1 MDMNDVL
8 VSPPAIETLADLLHR
23 LGDIP
28 LERIR
33 FRPYLGT
40 ATEQDVIEAEA
51 RTDRLC
57 ELVDGVLVEKAM
69 GYYESRLAVVL
80 IHFLENYL
88 DGNDLGIV
96 LGADGMTRMEPGL
109 VRMPDVAFHSW
120 SHFPNRLLPPGSF
133 VEQAPDLAVEI
144 LSPSNTKGEMDRKRA
159 EYFAGGSRLVWQV
172 YPPSRRVRVYTSVDA
187 FVELTD
193 EETLDGGAVL
203 PGFTLSIR
211 RWFERAGQRSAEES
225 E

>member
-1 MDMNDVL
+1 MNVTL
-8 VSPPAIETLADLLHR
+8 ASPPAIETLADLLHR

-33 FRPYLGT
+33 FHPYPGT

-51 RTDRLC
+51 RTGRLC

-69 GYYESRLAVVL
+69 GYYESRLAIVL
-80 IHFLENYL
+80 CYFLETYL
-88 DGNDLGIV
+88 EGNALGIV
-96 LGADGMTRMEPGL
+96 LGADGPTRMEPGL
-109 VRMPDVAFHSW
+109 VRMPDVAFYSW
-120 SHFPNRLLPPGSF
+120 EHFPNRVLPPGSF
-133 VEQAPDLAVEI
+133 LQQAPDLAVEI
-144 LSPSNTKGEMDRKRA
+144 LSPTNTKREMDRKRA

-172 YPPSRRVRVYTSVDA
+172 YPPSRRVRIYTSLDV

-193 EETLDGGAVL
+193 ENTLDGGAVL

>member
-1 MDMNDVL
+1 MNDVL
-8 VSPPAIETLADLLHR
+8 ISPPAIETLADLLHR

-33 FRPYLGT
+33 FRPYPGT

-57 ELVDGVLVEKAM
+57 ELVDGVLVEKPM
-69 GYYESRLAVVL
+69 GYYESRLAIVL
-80 IHFLENYL
+80 SFFLESYL
-88 DGNDLGIV
+88 DSNGLGIV
-96 LGADGMTRMEPGL
+96 LSESGMTRMEPGL
-109 VRMPDVAFHSW
+109 VRMPDVAFYAW
-120 SHFPNRLLPPGSF
+120 EHFPDRLLPPGSF
-133 VEQAPDLAVEI
+133 LELAPDLAVEI
-144 LSPSNTKGEMDRKRA
+144 LSPSNTEREMDRKRA

-172 YPPSRRVRVYTSVDA
+172 YPLSRRVRVYKSVDE

-193 EETLDGGAVL
+193 EDTLDGGTVL

-211 RWFERAGQRSAEES
+211 RWFERAGQRSAKEAE
-225 E
+225 

>member
-1 MDMNDVL
+1 MNVAV
-8 VSPPAIETLADLLHR
+8 VSPPEIETLADLLHR

-33 FRPYLGT
+33 FRPYPGT

-69 GYYESRLAVVL
+69 GYYESRLAVIL
-80 IHFLENYL
+80 IHFLESYL
-88 DGNDLGIV
+88 DGNALGIV

-120 SHFPNRLLPPGSF
+120 AHFPNRLLPPGSF

-144 LSPSNTKGEMDRKRA
+144 LSPSNTKREMDRKRA
-159 EYFAGGSRLVWQV
+159 EYFAGGSHLVWQV

-211 RWFERAGQRSAEES
+211 RWFERAGQRSTEES

>member
-1 MDMNDVL
+1 MNDTL
-8 VSPPAIETLADLLHR
+8 ASPSAIETLADLLHR

-33 FRPYLGT
+33 FHPYPGT

-51 RTDRLC
+51 RTGRLC
-57 ELVDGVLVEKAM
+57 ELVDGVLVAKAM
-69 GYYESRLAVVL
+69 GYYKSRLAVVL
-80 IHFLENYL
+80 GFFLETYL
-88 DGNDLGIV
+88 ESNDRGIV

-109 VRMPDVAFHSW
+109 VRMPDVAFYSW
-120 SHFPNRLLPPGSF
+120 AHFPNRLLPPGSF

-144 LSPSNTKGEMDRKRA
+144 LSPSNTEREMDRKRA
-159 EYFAGGSRLVWQV
+159 EYFAGGTRLVWQV
-172 YPPSRRVRVYTSVDA
+172 YPLSRRVRVYTSEEA
-187 FVELTD
+187 FVELM
-193 EETLDGGAVL
+193 EEDVLDGGAVL

-211 RWFERAGQRSAEES
+211 RWFERAGQRSADAS

>member
-1 MDMNDVL
+1 MNAAL

-23 LGDIP
+23 LGDVP

-33 FRPYLGT
+33 FRPSPGL

-51 RTDRLC
+51 RTGRLC

-69 GYYESRLAVVL
+69 GYYESRLAMVL
-80 IHFLENYL
+80 GFFLETYL
-88 DGNDLGIV
+88 EGNALGIV
-96 LGADGMTRMEPGL
+96 LGEAGMTRMEPGL

-120 SHFPNRLLPPGSF
+120 QHFPNRLLPPGSF

-144 LSPSNTKGEMDRKRA
+144 LSPSNTEREMNRKRA

-172 YPPSRRVRVYTSVDA
+172 YPPSRRVRVYTSVDE
-187 FVELTD
+187 FVEQTEAD
-193 EETLDGGAVL
+193 TLDGGAVL

-211 RWFERAGQRSAEES
+211 RWFERAGQRSAEGTE
-225 E
+225 

>member
-1 MDMNDVL
+1 MNDIL

-33 FRPYLGT
+33 FRPYPGT

-69 GYYESRLAVVL
+69 GYYESRLAIVL
-80 IHFLENYL
+80 AFFLETYL
-88 DGNDLGIV
+88 ESSALGIV

-120 SHFPNRLLPPGSF
+120 AHFPNRLLPPGSF

-144 LSPSNTKGEMDRKRA
+144 LSPSNTKREMDRKRA
-159 EYFAGGSRLVWQV
+159 EYFAGGGLLVWQV

-187 FVELTD
+187 FVELT
-193 EETLDGGAVL
+193 EEDALDGGAVL

-211 RWFERAGQRSAEES
+211 RWFERAGQRSVEEK